1 MANQVK
7 NWAQRK
13 LTPNDLELQGIVEE
27 FLRSEQ
33 DFYAQKPN
41 RSRGKIFE
49 NKDGVLP
56 QVGEYEEFDVT
67 PRKVDSRRIIV
78 NIHTL
83 DAYVSL
89 AHYDPNSFWY
99 LGRVGELE
107 F

>member
-1 MANQVK
+1 MAHEVK
-7 NWAQRK
+7 NWAQRR
-13 LTPNDLELQGIVEE
+13 LSPNDREVQRVLEE

-33 DFYAQKPN
+33 EFYAQKPT
-41 RSRGKIFE
+41 RSRGKVFE

-67 PRKVDSRRIIV
+67 PRKVDSRRIVV
-78 NIHTL
+78 NTHTL

-89 AHYDPNSFWY
+89 AHYHPDSFWY
-99 LGRVGELE
+99 VGKVGELD